1 MVKFCLPG
9 RIKSGLEEGSEGAHT
24 LAEQHLRKAIAKKL
38 VAYKR
43 QDQAKG
49 LRFNLKVNHILELKE
64 AQNNH
69 CAACN
74 IELLW
79 ASQPKDNQQV
89 SASR

>member
-1 MVKFCLPG
+1 MPTWPYQEWSLSKLDRVVCP
-9 RIKSGLEEGSEGAHT
+9 LEVGSEGAHT
-24 LAEQHLRKAIAKKL
+24 LTEKQLRKAIAKKL

-49 LRFNLKVNHILELKE
+49 LRFNLKVDHILELKE

-79 ASQPKDNQQV
+79 AY
-89 SASR
+89 